1 MEKLEL
7 RNIYK
12 HYVQG
17 TVEAV
22 KDLNLSLKNGELL
35 AILGPSGCGKS
46 STLRMIAGI
55 EEITK
60 GEIYLDGEIIN
71 WLSPKER
78 NIALAFETYA
88 LYPHLSLFENI
99 AFPLRIR
106 GRKDLEVRK
115 EVKKIADM
123 LEITN
128 VLNKLPSEVSGGHQQ
143 RTSLGRALIRP
154 ASLYLLDEPLSHL
167 DSQQRTEFRVQIKRI
182 QKTQNLTMLFVTHDQ
197 LEALALADRIAIM
210 NFGVLQ
216 QLGTPEEVYEFPEN
230 IFVADFVGEP
240 PMNFIKAMLIKEEN
254 EYRAKLY
261 NQKLKIPEKYKDSIE
276 KFYKGDVIEIML
288 GIRPIYIHI
297 SELTEGQTVSGE
309 VYVFEDIGE
318 SGILTVQIGDALIR
332 VELSPGYSFKL
343 GEKVDISFDLEK
355 ILIFNSA
362 TGERIKPNYSQSAKR
377 K

>member
-1 MEKLEL
+1 VQKLEL
-7 RNIYK
+7 KNVYK

-22 KDLNLSLKNGELL
+22 KDLNLSLKSGELL

-55 EEITK
+55 EDITK

-106 GRKDLEVRK
+106 GRKDQEVRK

-143 RTSLGRALIRP
+143 RTSLARALIRP

-167 DSQQRTEFRVQIKRI
+167 DTQQRTEFRVQIKRI

-197 LEALALADRIAIM
+197 LEALALADRIAVL

-216 QLGTPEEVYEFPEN
+216 QIGTPEEVYEHPEN
-230 IFVADFVGEP
+230 LFVADFVGEP
-240 PMNFIKAMLIKEEN
+240 PMNFIKATLVREEN
-254 EYRAKLY
+254 DYIAKLY
-261 NQKLKIPEKYKDSIE
+261 NQKLKIPENYKDSIE
-276 KFYKGDVIEIML
+276 NFYQGDSIEIML
-288 GIRPIYIHI
+288 GIRPIYIYI
-297 SELTEGQTVSGE
+297 SEPVEGKTVSGE

-332 VELSPGYSFKL
+332 VELSPGHSFKL
-343 GEKVDISFDLEK
+343 GEKVDITFDLEK
-355 ILIFNSA
+355 ILIFNPA
-362 TGERIKPNYSQSAKR
+362 TGERIKPNYSQSAK
-377 K
+377 

>member
-7 RNIYK
+7 KSVYK
-12 HYVQG
+12 YYVRG

-22 KDLNLSLKNGELL
+22 KDVSLSLKSGELL

-55 EEITK
+55 EDITK

-71 WLSPKER
+71 WLSAKER

-106 GRKDLEVRK
+106 GRKDQEVRK

-123 LEITN
+123 LDITN
-128 VLNKLPSEVSGGHQQ
+128 ALDKLPSEVSGGHQQ
-143 RTSLGRALIRP
+143 RTSLARALIRP

-167 DSQQRTEFRVQIKRI
+167 DTQQRTEFRIQIKRI

-197 LEALALADRIAIM
+197 LEALALADRIAIL

-216 QLGTPEEVYEFPEN
+216 QIGTPEEVYEYPEN
-230 IFVADFVGEP
+230 LFVADFVGEP
-240 PMNFIKAMLIKEEN
+240 PMNFIKATLIREKN
-254 EYRAKLY
+254 DYMAKLY
-261 NQKLKIPEKYKDSIE
+261 NQKLKIPENYKDSME
-276 KFYKGDVIEIML
+276 KFYKGDDTEIML
-288 GIRPIYIHI
+288 GIRPIYIYI
-297 SELTEGQTVSGE
+297 SKPGENQIISGE

-343 GEKVDISFDLEK
+343 GEKVNITFDLEK
-355 ILIFNSA
+355 ILIFNPT
-362 TGERIKPNYSQSAKR
+362 TGERIKPNYFKSTK
-377 K
+377 

>member
-7 RNIYK
+7 KSVYK
-12 HYVQG
+12 YYVRG

-22 KDLNLSLKNGELL
+22 KDVSLSLKSGELL

-55 EEITK
+55 EDITK

-71 WLSPKER
+71 WLSAKER

-106 GRKDLEVRK
+106 GRKDQEVRK

-123 LEITN
+123 LDITD
-128 VLNKLPSEVSGGHQQ
+128 VLDKLPSEVSGGHQQ
-143 RTSLGRALIRP
+143 RTSLARALIRP

-167 DSQQRTEFRVQIKRI
+167 DTQQRTEFRIQIKRI

-197 LEALALADRIAIM
+197 LEALALADRIAIL

-216 QLGTPEEVYEFPEN
+216 QIGTPEEVYEYPEN
-230 IFVADFVGEP
+230 LFVADFVGEP
-240 PMNFIKAMLIKEEN
+240 PMNFIKATLIREKN
-254 EYRAKLY
+254 DYMAKLY
-261 NQKLKIPEKYKDSIE
+261 NQKLKIPENYKDSME
-276 KFYKGDVIEIML
+276 KFYKGDDTEIML
-288 GIRPIYIHI
+288 GIRPIYIYI
-297 SELTEGQTVSGE
+297 SKPGENQIISGE

-343 GEKVDISFDLEK
+343 GEKVNITFDLEK
-355 ILIFNSA
+355 ILIFNPT
-362 TGERIKPNYSQSAKR
+362 TGERIKPNYFKSTK
-377 K
+377 

>member
-7 RNIYK
+7 KNVYK

-22 KDLNLSLKNGELL
+22 KDLSLSLRNGELL

-55 EEITK
+55 EDITK

-71 WLSPKER
+71 WLSAKER

-106 GRKDLEVRK
+106 GRKDQEVRK

-143 RTSLGRALIRP
+143 RTSLARALIRP

-167 DSQQRTEFRVQIKRI
+167 DTQQRTEFRVQIKRI

-197 LEALALADRIAIM
+197 LEALALADRIAVL
-210 NFGVLQ
+210 NLGVLQ
-216 QLGTPEEVYEFPEN
+216 QIGTPEEIYDYPEN
-230 IFVADFVGEP
+230 LFVADFVGEP
-240 PMNFIKAMLIKEEN
+240 PMNFIKATLIREKN
-254 EYRAKLY
+254 VYTAKLY
-261 NQKLKIPEKYKDSIE
+261 NQELKIPENYKDSIE
-276 KFYKGDVIEIML
+276 KFYKGDGTEIML
-288 GIRPIYIHI
+288 GIRPIYIDI
-297 SELTEGQTVSGE
+297 SKPAEGQTISGE

-332 VELSPGYSFKL
+332 VELNPGYSFKL
-343 GEKVDISFDLEK
+343 GEKVNITFDLEK
-355 ILIFNSA
+355 ILIFNPA
-362 TGERIKPNYSQSAKR
+362 TGERIKPNYSKSTK
-377 K
+377 

>member
-7 RNIYK
+7 KSVYK
-12 HYVQG
+12 YYVRG

-22 KDLNLSLKNGELL
+22 KDVSLSLKSGELL

-55 EEITK
+55 EDITK

-71 WLSPKER
+71 WLSAKER

-106 GRKDLEVRK
+106 GRKDQEVRK
-115 EVKKIADM
+115 EVKKMADM
-123 LEITN
+123 LDITD
-128 VLNKLPSEVSGGHQQ
+128 VLDKLPSKVSGGHQQ
-143 RTSLGRALIRP
+143 RTSLARALIRP

-167 DSQQRTEFRVQIKRI
+167 DTQQRTEFRIQIKRI

-197 LEALALADRIAIM
+197 LEALALADRIAIL

-216 QLGTPEEVYEFPEN
+216 QIGTPEEVYEYPEN
-230 IFVADFVGEP
+230 LFVADFVGEP
-240 PMNFIKAMLIKEEN
+240 PMNFINATLTREKNDYM
-254 EYRAKLY
+254 AKLH
-261 NQKLKIPEKYKDSIE
+261 NQKLKIPENYKDSME
-276 KFYKGDVIEIML
+276 KLYKGDDTEIML
-288 GIRPIYIHI
+288 GIRPIYIYI
-297 SELTEGQTVSGE
+297 SKPGENQIISGE

-332 VELSPGYSFKL
+332 VELNPGYSFKL
-343 GEKVDISFDLEK
+343 GEKVNITFDLEK
-355 ILIFNSA
+355 ILIFNPIS
-362 TGERIKPNYSQSAKR
+362 GKRIKPNYSKSTK
-377 K
+377 

>member
-7 RNIYK
+7 KNVYK

-22 KDLNLSLKNGELL
+22 KDLSLSLRNGELL

-55 EEITK
+55 EDITK

-71 WLSPKER
+71 WLSAKER

-106 GRKDLEVRK
+106 GRKDQEVRK

-128 VLNKLPSEVSGGHQQ
+128 VLGKLPSEVSGGHQQ
-143 RTSLGRALIRP
+143 RTSLARALIRP

-167 DSQQRTEFRVQIKRI
+167 DTQQRTEFRVQIKRI

-197 LEALALADRIAIM
+197 LEALALADRIAVL
-210 NFGVLQ
+210 NLGVLQ
-216 QLGTPEEVYEFPEN
+216 QIGTPEEIYDYPEN
-230 IFVADFVGEP
+230 LFVADFVGEP
-240 PMNFIKAMLIKEEN
+240 PMNFIKATLIREKN
-254 EYRAKLY
+254 VYTAKLY
-261 NQKLKIPEKYKDSIE
+261 NQELKIPENYKDSIE
-276 KFYKGDVIEIML
+276 KFYKGDGTEIML
-288 GIRPIYIHI
+288 GIRPIYIDI
-297 SELTEGQTVSGE
+297 SEPAEGQTISGE

-332 VELSPGYSFKL
+332 VELNPGYSFKL
-343 GEKVDISFDLEK
+343 GEKVNITFDLEK
-355 ILIFNSA
+355 ILIFNPT
-362 TGERIKPNYSQSAKR
+362 TGERIKPNYSKSTK
-377 K
+377 

>member
-7 RNIYK
+7 KNVYK
-12 HYVQG
+12 YYVQG

-22 KDLNLSLKNGELL
+22 KDLSLSLKSGELL

-55 EEITK
+55 EDITK
-60 GEIYLDGEIIN
+60 GEIYLDEEIIN
-71 WLSPKER
+71 WLSAKER

-106 GRKDLEVRK
+106 GRKDQEVRK

-123 LEITN
+123 LDITN
-128 VLNKLPSEVSGGHQQ
+128 VLGKLPSEVSGGHQQ
-143 RTSLGRALIRP
+143 RTSLARALIRP

-167 DSQQRTEFRVQIKRI
+167 DTQQRTEFRVQIKRI

-197 LEALALADRIAIM
+197 LEALALADRIAVL
-210 NFGVLQ
+210 NLGVLQ
-216 QLGTPEEVYEFPEN
+216 QIGTPEEIYEYPEN
-230 IFVADFVGEP
+230 LFVADFVGEP
-240 PMNFIKAMLIKEEN
+240 PMNFIKATLISEKN
-254 EYRAKLY
+254 NYMAKLY
-261 NQKLKIPEKYKDSIE
+261 NQKLKIPENYKDSME
-276 KFYKGDVIEIML
+276 KFYTGDGTEIML
-288 GIRPIYIHI
+288 GIRPIYIYI
-297 SELTEGQTVSGE
+297 SKPGENQIISGE
-309 VYVFEDIGE
+309 VYVFEDVGE

-343 GEKVDISFDLEK
+343 GEKVNITFDLEK
-355 ILIFNSA
+355 ILIFNPT
-362 TGERIKPNYSQSAKR
+362 TGERIKPNYSKSTK
-377 K
+377 

>member
-7 RNIYK
+7 KNVYK

-22 KDLNLSLKNGELL
+22 KDLSLSLRNGELL

-55 EEITK
+55 EDITK

-71 WLSPKER
+71 WLSAKER

-106 GRKDLEVRK
+106 GRKDQEVRK

-128 VLNKLPSEVSGGHQQ
+128 VLGKLPSEVSGGHQQ
-143 RTSLGRALIRP
+143 RTSLARALIRP

-167 DSQQRTEFRVQIKRI
+167 DTQQRTEFRVQIKRI

-197 LEALALADRIAIM
+197 LEALALADRIAVL
-210 NFGVLQ
+210 NLGVLQ
-216 QLGTPEEVYEFPEN
+216 QIGTPEEIYDYPEN
-230 IFVADFVGEP
+230 LFVADFVGEP
-240 PMNFIKAMLIKEEN
+240 PMNFIKATLIREKN
-254 EYRAKLY
+254 VYTAKLY
-261 NQKLKIPEKYKDSIE
+261 NQELKVPENYRDSIE
-276 KFYKGDVIEIML
+276 KYYKGDGTEIML
-288 GIRPIYIHI
+288 GIRPIYIDI
-297 SELTEGQTVSGE
+297 SEPAEGQTISGE

-332 VELSPGYSFKL
+332 VELNPGYSFKL
-343 GEKVDISFDLEK
+343 GEKVNITFDLEK
-355 ILIFNSA
+355 ILIFNPA
-362 TGERIKPNYSQSAKR
+362 TGERIKPNYSKSTK
-377 K
+377 

>member
-1 MEKLEL
+1 VEKLEL
-7 RNIYK
+7 KNVYK

-22 KDLNLSLKNGELL
+22 KDLSLSLRNGELL

-55 EEITK
+55 EDITK

-71 WLSPKER
+71 WLSAKER

-106 GRKDLEVRK
+106 GRKDQEVRK

-128 VLNKLPSEVSGGHQQ
+128 VLGKLPSEVSGGHQQ
-143 RTSLGRALIRP
+143 RTSLARALIRP

-167 DSQQRTEFRVQIKRI
+167 DTQQRTEFRVQIKRI

-197 LEALALADRIAIM
+197 LEALALADRIAVL
-210 NFGVLQ
+210 NLGVLQ
-216 QLGTPEEVYEFPEN
+216 QIGTPEEIYDYPEN
-230 IFVADFVGEP
+230 LFVADFVGEP
-240 PMNFIKAMLIKEEN
+240 PMNFIKATLIREKN
-254 EYRAKLY
+254 VYTAKLY
-261 NQKLKIPEKYKDSIE
+261 NQELKIPENYKDSIE
-276 KFYKGDVIEIML
+276 KFYKGDGTEIML
-288 GIRPIYIHI
+288 GIRPIYIDI
-297 SELTEGQTVSGE
+297 SEPAEGQTISGE

-332 VELSPGYSFKL
+332 VELNPGYSFKL
-343 GEKVDISFDLEK
+343 GEKVNITFDLEK
-355 ILIFNSA
+355 ILIFNPA
-362 TGERIKPNYSQSAKR
+362 TGERIKPNYSKSAK
-377 K
+377 

>member
-7 RNIYK
+7 KNVYK

-22 KDLNLSLKNGELL
+22 KDLNLSLKSGELL

-71 WLSPKER
+71 WLSAKER

-106 GRKDLEVRK
+106 GRKNQEVRK

-123 LEITN
+123 LDITSA
-128 VLNKLPSEVSGGHQQ
+128 LNKLPSEVSGGHQQ
-143 RTSLGRALIRP
+143 RTSLARALIRP

-167 DSQQRTEFRVQIKRI
+167 DTQQRTEFRIQIKRI

-197 LEALALADRIAIM
+197 LEALALADRIAIL

-216 QLGTPEEVYEFPEN
+216 QIGTPEEVYEYPEN
-230 IFVADFVGEP
+230 LFVADFVGEP
-240 PMNFIKAMLIKEEN
+240 PMNFIKAILIKEKN
-254 EYRAKLY
+254 DYVAKLY
-261 NQKLKIPEKYKDSIE
+261 NQRLKIPENYKDSME
-276 KFYKGDVIEIML
+276 KFYKGDNTEIML
-288 GIRPIYIHI
+288 GIRPIYIYI
-297 SELTEGQTVSGE
+297 SKPDESQSISGE
-309 VYVFEDIGE
+309 VYIFEDIGE
-318 SGILTVQIGDALIR
+318 SGILTVKIGDTLIK

-343 GEKVDISFDLEK
+343 GEKVNITLDLEK
-355 ILIFNSA
+355 ILIFNPT
-362 TGERIKPNYSQSAKR
+362 TGERIKPNYFKPT

>member
-1 MEKLEL
+1 VEKLEL
-7 RNIYK
+7 KNVYK

-22 KDLNLSLKNGELL
+22 KDLSLSLRNGELL

-55 EEITK
+55 EDITK

-71 WLSPKER
+71 WLSAKER

-106 GRKDLEVRK
+106 GRKDQEVRK

-128 VLNKLPSEVSGGHQQ
+128 VLGKLPSEVSGGHQQ
-143 RTSLGRALIRP
+143 RTSLARALIRP

-167 DSQQRTEFRVQIKRI
+167 DTQQRTEFRVQIKRI

-197 LEALALADRIAIM
+197 LEALALADRIAVL
-210 NFGVLQ
+210 NLGVLQ
-216 QLGTPEEVYEFPEN
+216 QIGTPEEIYDYPEN
-230 IFVADFVGEP
+230 LFVADFVGEP
-240 PMNFIKAMLIKEEN
+240 PMNFIKATLIRGKN
-254 EYRAKLY
+254 VYTAKLY
-261 NQKLKIPEKYKDSIE
+261 NQELKVPENYRDSIE
-276 KFYKGDVIEIML
+276 KYYKGDGTEIML
-288 GIRPIYIHI
+288 GIRPIYIDI
-297 SELTEGQTVSGE
+297 SEPAEGQTISGE

-332 VELSPGYSFKL
+332 VELNPGYSFKL
-343 GEKVDISFDLEK
+343 GEKVNITFDLEK
-355 ILIFNSA
+355 ILIFNPT
-362 TGERIKPNYSQSAKR
+362 TGERIKPNYSKSTK
-377 K
+377 

>member
-1 MEKLEL
+1 VEKLEL
-7 RNIYK
+7 KNVYK

-22 KDLNLSLKNGELL
+22 KDLSLSLKNGELL

-55 EEITK
+55 EDITK

-71 WLSPKER
+71 WLSAKER

-106 GRKDLEVRK
+106 GRKDQEVRK

-123 LEITN
+123 LDITN
-128 VLNKLPSEVSGGHQQ
+128 ALNKLPSEVSGGHQQ
-143 RTSLGRALIRP
+143 RTSLARALIRP

-167 DSQQRTEFRVQIKRI
+167 DTQQRTEFRIQIKRI

-197 LEALALADRIAIM
+197 LEALALADRIAIL

-216 QLGTPEEVYEFPEN
+216 QIGTPEEVYEYPEN
-230 IFVADFVGEP
+230 LFVADFVGEP
-240 PMNFIKAMLIKEEN
+240 PMNFIKAILIKEKN
-254 EYRAKLY
+254 DYVAKLY
-261 NQKLKIPEKYKDSIE
+261 NQKIKIPENYKDSME
-276 KFYKGDVIEIML
+276 KFYKGDDVEIML
-288 GIRPIYIHI
+288 GIRPIYIYI
-297 SELTEGQTVSGE
+297 SKPGESRSISGE
-309 VYVFEDIGE
+309 VYIFEDIGE
-318 SGILTVQIGDALIR
+318 SGILTVKIGDTLIK

-343 GEKVDISFDLEK
+343 GGKVNITFDLEK
-355 ILIFNSA
+355 ILMFNPIS
-362 TGERIKPNYSQSAKR
+362 GKRIKPNYSKSTK
-377 K
+377 

>member
-7 RNIYK
+7 KNVYK

-22 KDLNLSLKNGELL
+22 KDLSLSLRNGELL

-55 EEITK
+55 EDITK

-71 WLSPKER
+71 WLSAKER

-106 GRKDLEVRK
+106 GRKDQEVRQ

-123 LEITN
+123 LEISN
-128 VLNKLPSEVSGGHQQ
+128 VLSKLPSEVSGGHQQ
-143 RTSLGRALIRP
+143 RTSLARALIRP

-167 DSQQRTEFRVQIKRI
+167 DTQQRTEFRVQIKRI

-197 LEALALADRIAIM
+197 LEALALADRIAVL
-210 NFGVLQ
+210 NLGVLQ
-216 QLGTPEEVYEFPEN
+216 QIGTPEEIYDYPEN
-230 IFVADFVGEP
+230 LFVADFVGEP
-240 PMNFIKAMLIKEEN
+240 PMNFIKATLIREKN
-254 EYRAKLY
+254 VYTAKLY
-261 NQKLKIPEKYKDSIE
+261 NQELKVPENYRDSIE
-276 KFYKGDVIEIML
+276 KYYKGDGTEIML
-288 GIRPIYIHI
+288 GIRPIYIDI
-297 SELTEGQTVSGE
+297 SEPAEGQTISGE

-332 VELSPGYSFKL
+332 VELNPGYSFKL
-343 GEKVDISFDLEK
+343 GEKVNITFDLEK
-355 ILIFNSA
+355 ILIFNPT
-362 TGERIKPNYSQSAKR
+362 TGERIKPNYSKSTK
-377 K
+377 

>member
-7 RNIYK
+7 KNVYK
-12 HYVQG
+12 YYVQG

-22 KDLNLSLKNGELL
+22 KDLNLSLKSGELL

-71 WLSPKER
+71 WLSAKER

-106 GRKDLEVRK
+106 GRKDQEVRK

-128 VLNKLPSEVSGGHQQ
+128 VLGKLPSEVSGGHQQ
-143 RTSLGRALIRP
+143 RTSLARALIRP

-167 DSQQRTEFRVQIKRI
+167 DTQQRTEFRVQIKRI

-197 LEALALADRIAIM
+197 LEALALADRIAVL
-210 NFGVLQ
+210 NLGVLQ
-216 QLGTPEEVYEFPEN
+216 QIGTPEEIYDYPEN
-230 IFVADFVGEP
+230 LFVADFVGEP
-240 PMNFIKAMLIKEEN
+240 PMNFIKATLIREKN
-254 EYRAKLY
+254 VYTAKLY
-261 NQKLKIPEKYKDSIE
+261 NQELKIPENYKDSIE
-276 KFYKGDVIEIML
+276 KFYKGDGTEIML
-288 GIRPIYIHI
+288 GIRPIYIDI
-297 SELTEGQTVSGE
+297 SKPAEGQTISGE

-332 VELSPGYSFKL
+332 VELNPGYSFKL
-343 GEKVDISFDLEK
+343 GEKVNITFDLEK
-355 ILIFNSA
+355 ILIFNPA
-362 TGERIKPNYSQSAKR
+362 TGERIKPNYSKSTK
-377 K
+377 

>member
-1 MEKLEL
+1 VEKLEL
-7 RNIYK
+7 KNVYK

-22 KDLNLSLKNGELL
+22 KDLSLSLRNGELL

-55 EEITK
+55 EDITK

-71 WLSPKER
+71 WLSAKER

-106 GRKDLEVRK
+106 GRKDQEVRK

-123 LEITN
+123 LEITS
-128 VLNKLPSEVSGGHQQ
+128 VLGKLPSEVSGGHQQ
-143 RTSLGRALIRP
+143 RTSLARALIRP

-167 DSQQRTEFRVQIKRI
+167 DTQQRTEFRVQIKRI

-197 LEALALADRIAIM
+197 LEALALADRIAVL
-210 NFGVLQ
+210 NLGVLQ
-216 QLGTPEEVYEFPEN
+216 QIGTPEEIYDYPEN
-230 IFVADFVGEP
+230 LFVADFVGEP
-240 PMNFIKAMLIKEEN
+240 PMNFIKATLIRKKN
-254 EYRAKLY
+254 DYTAKLY
-261 NQKLKIPEKYKDSIE
+261 NQELKIPENYKDSIE
-276 KFYKGDVIEIML
+276 KFYKGDGTEIML
-288 GIRPIYIHI
+288 GIRPIYIDI
-297 SELTEGQTVSGE
+297 SEPAEGQTISGE

-332 VELSPGYSFKL
+332 VELNPGYSFKL
-343 GEKVDISFDLEK
+343 GEKVNITFDLEK
-355 ILIFNSA
+355 ILIFNPT
-362 TGERIKPNYSQSAKR
+362 TGERIKPNYSKSAK
-377 K
+377 

>member
-1 MEKLEL
+1 VEKLEL
-7 RNIYK
+7 KNVYK

-22 KDLNLSLKNGELL
+22 KDLSLSLKSGELL

-55 EEITK
+55 EDITK

-71 WLSPKER
+71 WLSAKER

-106 GRKDLEVRK
+106 GRKDQEVRK
-115 EVKKIADM
+115 EVNKIADM

-128 VLNKLPSEVSGGHQQ
+128 VLSKLPSEVSGGHQQ
-143 RTSLGRALIRP
+143 RTSLARALIRP

-167 DSQQRTEFRVQIKRI
+167 DTQQRTEFRVQIKRI

-197 LEALALADRIAIM
+197 LEALALADRIAVL
-210 NFGVLQ
+210 NLGVLQ
-216 QLGTPEEVYEFPEN
+216 QIGTPEEVYEYPEN
-230 IFVADFVGEP
+230 LFVADFVGEP
-240 PMNFIKAMLIKEEN
+240 PMNFIKATLVREKNDYM
-254 EYRAKLY
+254 AKLY
-261 NQKLKIPEKYKDSIE
+261 NQKLKIPENYKDSIE
-276 KFYKGDVIEIML
+276 KFYKEDVIEIML
-288 GIRPIYIHI
+288 GIRPIYIYI
-297 SELTEGQTVSGE
+297 SEPVEGQTVSGE

-343 GEKVDISFDLEK
+343 GEKVNITFDLEK
-355 ILIFNSA
+355 ILIFNPT
-362 TGERIKPNYSQSAKR
+362 TGERIKSNYSKSAK
-377 K
+377 

>member
-7 RNIYK
+7 KSVYK
-12 HYVQG
+12 YYVRG

-22 KDLNLSLKNGELL
+22 KDVSLSLKSGELL

-55 EEITK
+55 EDITK

-71 WLSPKER
+71 WLSAKER

-106 GRKDLEVRK
+106 GRKDQEVRK

-123 LEITN
+123 LDITD
-128 VLNKLPSEVSGGHQQ
+128 VLDKLPSEVSGGHQQ
-143 RTSLGRALIRP
+143 RTSLARALIRP

-167 DSQQRTEFRVQIKRI
+167 DTQQRTEFRIQIRRI

-197 LEALALADRIAIM
+197 LEALALADRIAIL

-216 QLGTPEEVYEFPEN
+216 QIGTPEEVYEYPEN
-230 IFVADFVGEP
+230 LFVADFVGEP
-240 PMNFIKAMLIKEEN
+240 PMNFIKATLIREKN
-254 EYRAKLY
+254 DYMAKLY
-261 NQKLKIPEKYKDSIE
+261 NQKLKIPENYKDSME
-276 KFYKGDVIEIML
+276 KFYKGDDTEIML
-288 GIRPIYIHI
+288 GIRPIYIYI
-297 SELTEGQTVSGE
+297 SKPGENQIISGE

-343 GEKVDISFDLEK
+343 GEKVNITFDLEK
-355 ILIFNSA
+355 ILIFNPT
-362 TGERIKPNYSQSAKR
+362 TGERIKPNYSKSTK
-377 K
+377 

>member
-7 RNIYK
+7 KSVYK
-12 HYVQG
+12 YYVRG

-22 KDLNLSLKNGELL
+22 KDVSLSLKSGELL

-55 EEITK
+55 EDITK

-71 WLSPKER
+71 WLSAKER

-106 GRKDLEVRK
+106 GRKDQEVRK

-123 LEITN
+123 LDITN
-128 VLNKLPSEVSGGHQQ
+128 ALDKLPSEVSGGHQQ
-143 RTSLGRALIRP
+143 RTSLARALIRP

-167 DSQQRTEFRVQIKRI
+167 DTQQRTEFRIQIKRI

-197 LEALALADRIAIM
+197 LEALALADRIAIL

-216 QLGTPEEVYEFPEN
+216 QIGTPEEVYEYPEN
-230 IFVADFVGEP
+230 LFVADFVGEP
-240 PMNFIKAMLIKEEN
+240 PMNFIKATLIREKN
-254 EYRAKLY
+254 DYMAKLY
-261 NQKLKIPEKYKDSIE
+261 NQKLKIPENYKDSME
-276 KFYKGDVIEIML
+276 KFYKGDDTEIML
-288 GIRPIYIHI
+288 GIRPIYIYI
-297 SELTEGQTVSGE
+297 SKPGENQIISGE

-318 SGILTVQIGDALIR
+318 SGILTVQIGDTLIR

-343 GEKVDISFDLEK
+343 GEKVNITFDLEK
-355 ILIFNSA
+355 ILIFNPT
-362 TGERIKPNYSQSAKR
+362 TGERIKPNYFKSTK
-377 K
+377 

>member
-7 RNIYK
+7 KSVYK
-12 HYVQG
+12 YYVRG

-22 KDLNLSLKNGELL
+22 KDVSLSLKSGELL

-55 EEITK
+55 EDITK

-71 WLSPKER
+71 WLSAKER

-106 GRKDLEVRK
+106 GRKDQEVRK
-115 EVKKIADM
+115 EVKKMADM
-123 LEITN
+123 LDITN
-128 VLNKLPSEVSGGHQQ
+128 ALDKLPSEVSGGHQQ
-143 RTSLGRALIRP
+143 RTSLARALIRP

-167 DSQQRTEFRVQIKRI
+167 DTQQRTEFRIQIRRI

-197 LEALALADRIAIM
+197 LEALALADRIAIL

-216 QLGTPEEVYEFPEN
+216 QIGTPEEVYEYPEN
-230 IFVADFVGEP
+230 LFVADFVGEP
-240 PMNFIKAMLIKEEN
+240 PMNFIKATLIREKN
-254 EYRAKLY
+254 DYMAKLY
-261 NQKLKIPEKYKDSIE
+261 NQKLKIPENYKDSME
-276 KFYKGDVIEIML
+276 KFYKGDDTEIML
-288 GIRPIYIHI
+288 GIRPIYIYI
-297 SELTEGQTVSGE
+297 SKPGENQIISGE
-309 VYVFEDIGE
+309 VYIFEDIGE

-343 GEKVDISFDLEK
+343 GEKVNITFDLEK
-355 ILIFNSA
+355 ILIFNPT
-362 TGERIKPNYSQSAKR
+362 TGERIKPNYSKSTK
-377 K
+377 

>member
-7 RNIYK
+7 KSVYK
-12 HYVQG
+12 YYVRG

-22 KDLNLSLKNGELL
+22 KDVSLSLKSGELL

-55 EEITK
+55 EDITK

-71 WLSPKER
+71 WLSAKER

-106 GRKDLEVRK
+106 GRKDQEVRK
-115 EVKKIADM
+115 EVKKMADM
-123 LEITN
+123 LDITD
-128 VLNKLPSEVSGGHQQ
+128 VLDKLPSEVSGGHQQ
-143 RTSLGRALIRP
+143 RTSLARALIRP

-167 DSQQRTEFRVQIKRI
+167 DTQQRTEFRIQIKRI

-197 LEALALADRIAIM
+197 LEALALADRIAIL

-216 QLGTPEEVYEFPEN
+216 QIGTPEEVYEYPEN
-230 IFVADFVGEP
+230 LFVADFVGEP
-240 PMNFIKAMLIKEEN
+240 PMNFIKATLIREKN
-254 EYRAKLY
+254 DYMAKLY
-261 NQKLKIPEKYKDSIE
+261 NQKLKIPENYKDSME
-276 KFYKGDVIEIML
+276 KFYKGDDTEIML
-288 GIRPIYIHI
+288 GIRPIYIYI
-297 SELTEGQTVSGE
+297 SKPGENQIISGE

-343 GEKVDISFDLEK
+343 GEKVNITFDLEK
-355 ILIFNSA
+355 ILIFNPT
-362 TGERIKPNYSQSAKR
+362 TGERIKPNYFKPT

>member
-1 MEKLEL
+1 VEKLEL
-7 RNIYK
+7 KNVYK

-22 KDLNLSLKNGELL
+22 KDLSLSLRNGELL

-46 STLRMIAGI
+46 STLRMVAGI
-55 EEITK
+55 EDITK

-71 WLSPKER
+71 WLSAKER

-106 GRKDLEVRK
+106 GRKDQEVRK

-123 LEITN
+123 LEITS
-128 VLNKLPSEVSGGHQQ
+128 VLGKLPSEVSGGHQQ
-143 RTSLGRALIRP
+143 RTSLARALIRP

-167 DSQQRTEFRVQIKRI
+167 DTQQRTEFRVQIKRI

-197 LEALALADRIAIM
+197 LEALALADRIAVL
-210 NFGVLQ
+210 NLGVLQ
-216 QLGTPEEVYEFPEN
+216 QIGTPEEIYDYPEN
-230 IFVADFVGEP
+230 LFVADFVGEP
-240 PMNFIKAMLIKEEN
+240 PMNFIKATLIRKKN
-254 EYRAKLY
+254 DYTAKLY
-261 NQKLKIPEKYKDSIE
+261 NQELKIPENYKDSIE
-276 KFYKGDVIEIML
+276 KFYKGDGTEIML
-288 GIRPIYIHI
+288 GIRPIYIDI
-297 SELTEGQTVSGE
+297 SEPAEGQTISGE

-332 VELSPGYSFKL
+332 VELNPGYSFKL
-343 GEKVDISFDLEK
+343 GEKVNITFDLEK
-355 ILIFNSA
+355 ILIFNPT
-362 TGERIKPNYSQSAKR
+362 TGERIKPNYSKSAK
-377 K
+377 

>member
-7 RNIYK
+7 KNVYK

-22 KDLNLSLKNGELL
+22 KDLNLSLKSGELL

-55 EEITK
+55 EDITK

-71 WLSPKER
+71 WLSAKER

-106 GRKDLEVRK
+106 GRKDQEVRK

-128 VLNKLPSEVSGGHQQ
+128 VLSKLPSEVSGGHQQ
-143 RTSLGRALIRP
+143 RTSLARALIRP

-167 DSQQRTEFRVQIKRI
+167 DTQQRTEFRVQIKRI

-197 LEALALADRIAIM
+197 LEALALADRIAVL
-210 NFGVLQ
+210 NLGVLQ
-216 QLGTPEEVYEFPEN
+216 QIGTPEEVYEYPEN
-230 IFVADFVGEP
+230 LFVADFVGEP
-240 PMNFIKAMLIKEEN
+240 PMNFIKATLVREKNDYM
-254 EYRAKLY
+254 AKLY
-261 NQKLKIPEKYKDSIE
+261 NQKLKIPENYKDSIE

-288 GIRPIYIHI
+288 GIRPIYIYI
-297 SELTEGQTVSGE
+297 SEPVEGQTVSGE

-318 SGILTVQIGDALIR
+318 SCILTVQIGGALIR
-332 VELSPGYSFKL
+332 VELNPGYSFKL
-343 GEKVDISFDLEK
+343 GEKVNITFDLEK
-355 ILIFNSA
+355 ILIFNPT
-362 TGERIKPNYSQSAKR
+362 TGERIKPNYS
-377 K
+377 

>member
-7 RNIYK
+7 KNVYK

-22 KDLNLSLKNGELL
+22 KDLSLSLRNGELL

-55 EEITK
+55 EDITK

-71 WLSPKER
+71 WLSAKER

-106 GRKDLEVRK
+106 GRKDQEVRK

-123 LEITN
+123 LEISN
-128 VLNKLPSEVSGGHQQ
+128 VLSKLPSEVSGGHQQ
-143 RTSLGRALIRP
+143 RTSLARALIRP

-167 DSQQRTEFRVQIKRI
+167 DTQQRTEFRVQIKRI

-197 LEALALADRIAIM
+197 LEALALADRIAVL
-210 NFGVLQ
+210 NLGVLQ
-216 QLGTPEEVYEFPEN
+216 QIGTPEEIYDYPEN
-230 IFVADFVGEP
+230 LFVADFVGEP
-240 PMNFIKAMLIKEEN
+240 PMNFIKATLVREEN
-254 EYRAKLY
+254 DYMAKLY
-261 NQKLKIPEKYKDSIE
+261 NQKLKVPENYRDSIE
-276 KFYKGDVIEIML
+276 KYYKGDGTEIML
-288 GIRPIYIHI
+288 GIRPIYIDI
-297 SELTEGQTVSGE
+297 SEPAEGQTVSGE

-332 VELSPGYSFKL
+332 VELSPGHSFKL
-343 GEKVDISFDLEK
+343 GEKVNITFDLEK
-355 ILIFNSA
+355 ILIFNPT
-362 TGERIKPNYSQSAKR
+362 TGERIKPN
-377 K
+377 

>member
-7 RNIYK
+7 KSVYK
-12 HYVQG
+12 YYVQG

-22 KDLNLSLKNGELL
+22 KDVSLSLKSGELL

-55 EEITK
+55 EDITK

-71 WLSPKER
+71 WLSAKER

-106 GRKDLEVRK
+106 GRKDQEVRK
-115 EVKKIADM
+115 EVKKMADM
-123 LEITN
+123 LDITN
-128 VLNKLPSEVSGGHQQ
+128 ALDKLPSEVSGGHQQ
-143 RTSLGRALIRP
+143 RTSLARALIRP

-167 DSQQRTEFRVQIKRI
+167 DTQQRTEFRIQIKRI

-197 LEALALADRIAIM
+197 LEALALADRIAIL

-216 QLGTPEEVYEFPEN
+216 QIGTPEEVYEYPEN
-230 IFVADFVGEP
+230 LFVADFVGEP
-240 PMNFIKAMLIKEEN
+240 PMNFIKATLIREKN
-254 EYRAKLY
+254 DYMAKLY
-261 NQKLKIPEKYKDSIE
+261 NQKLKIPENYKDSIE
-276 KFYKGDVIEIML
+276 KFYKGDDTEIML
-288 GIRPIYIHI
+288 GIRPIYIYI
-297 SELTEGQTVSGE
+297 SKPGENQIISGE
-309 VYVFEDIGE
+309 VYIFEDIGE

-343 GEKVDISFDLEK
+343 GEKVNITFDLEK
-355 ILIFNSA
+355 ILIFNPT
-362 TGERIKPNYSQSAKR
+362 TGERIKPNYSKSTK
-377 K
+377 

>member
-7 RNIYK
+7 KSVYK
-12 HYVQG
+12 YYVRG

-22 KDLNLSLKNGELL
+22 KDVSLSLKSGELL

-55 EEITK
+55 EDITK

-71 WLSPKER
+71 WLSAKER

-106 GRKDLEVRK
+106 GRKDQEVRK
-115 EVKKIADM
+115 EVKKMADM
-123 LEITN
+123 LDITN
-128 VLNKLPSEVSGGHQQ
+128 ALDKLPSEVSGGHQQ
-143 RTSLGRALIRP
+143 RTSLARALIRP

-167 DSQQRTEFRVQIKRI
+167 DTQQRTEFRIQIRRI

-197 LEALALADRIAIM
+197 LEALALADRIAIL

-216 QLGTPEEVYEFPEN
+216 QIGTPEEVYEYPEN
-230 IFVADFVGEP
+230 LFVADFVGEP
-240 PMNFIKAMLIKEEN
+240 PMNFIKATLIREKN
-254 EYRAKLY
+254 DYMAKLY
-261 NQKLKIPEKYKDSIE
+261 NQKLKIPENYKDSIE
-276 KFYKGDVIEIML
+276 KFYKGDDTEIML
-288 GIRPIYIHI
+288 GIRPIYIYI
-297 SELTEGQTVSGE
+297 SKPGENQIISGE
-309 VYVFEDIGE
+309 VYIFEDIGE

-343 GEKVDISFDLEK
+343 GEKVNITFDLEK
-355 ILIFNSA
+355 ILIFNPT
-362 TGERIKPNYSQSAKR
+362 TGERIKPNYSKSTK
-377 K
+377 

>member
-7 RNIYK
+7 KSVYK
-12 HYVQG
+12 YYVQG

-22 KDLNLSLKNGELL
+22 KDVSLSLKSGELL

-55 EEITK
+55 EDITK

-71 WLSPKER
+71 WLSAKER

-106 GRKDLEVRK
+106 GRKDQEVRK

-123 LEITN
+123 LDITN
-128 VLNKLPSEVSGGHQQ
+128 ALDKLPSEVSGGHQQ
-143 RTSLGRALIRP
+143 RTSLARALIRP

-167 DSQQRTEFRVQIKRI
+167 DTQQRTEFRIQIKRI

-197 LEALALADRIAIM
+197 LEALALADRIAIL

-216 QLGTPEEVYEFPEN
+216 QIGTPEEVYEYPEN
-230 IFVADFVGEP
+230 LFVADFVGEP
-240 PMNFIKAMLIKEEN
+240 PMNFIKATLIREKN
-254 EYRAKLY
+254 DYMAKLY
-261 NQKLKIPEKYKDSIE
+261 NQKLKIPENYKDSME
-276 KFYKGDVIEIML
+276 KFYKGDDTEIML
-288 GIRPIYIHI
+288 GIRPIYIYI
-297 SELTEGQTVSGE
+297 SKPGENQIISGE
-309 VYVFEDIGE
+309 VYIFEDIGE

-343 GEKVDISFDLEK
+343 GEKVNITFDLEK
-355 ILIFNSA
+355 ILIFNPT
-362 TGERIKPNYSQSAKR
+362 TGERIKPNYFKSTK
-377 K
+377 

>member
-7 RNIYK
+7 KNVYK

-22 KDLNLSLKNGELL
+22 KDLSLSLRNGELL

-55 EEITK
+55 EDITK

-71 WLSPKER
+71 WLSAKER

-106 GRKDLEVRK
+106 GRKDQEVRQ

-123 LEITN
+123 LEISN
-128 VLNKLPSEVSGGHQQ
+128 VLSKLPSEVSGGHQQ
-143 RTSLGRALIRP
+143 RTSLARALIRP

-167 DSQQRTEFRVQIKRI
+167 DTQQRTEFRVQIKRI

-197 LEALALADRIAIM
+197 LEALALADRIAVL
-210 NFGVLQ
+210 NLGVLQ
-216 QLGTPEEVYEFPEN
+216 QIGTPEEIYDYPEN
-230 IFVADFVGEP
+230 LFVADFVGEP
-240 PMNFIKAMLIKEEN
+240 PMNFIKATLIREKN
-254 EYRAKLY
+254 VYTAKLY
-261 NQKLKIPEKYKDSIE
+261 NQELKIPENYKDSIE
-276 KFYKGDVIEIML
+276 KFYKGDGTEIML
-288 GIRPIYIHI
+288 GIRPIYIDI
-297 SELTEGQTVSGE
+297 SEPAEGQTISGE

-332 VELSPGYSFKL
+332 VELNPGYSFKL
-343 GEKVDISFDLEK
+343 GEKVNITFDLEK
-355 ILIFNSA
+355 ILIFNPT
-362 TGERIKPNYSQSAKR
+362 TGERIKPNYSKSTK
-377 K
+377 

>member
-7 RNIYK
+7 KSVYK
-12 HYVQG
+12 YYVRG

-22 KDLNLSLKNGELL
+22 KDVSLSLKSGELL

-55 EEITK
+55 EDITK

-71 WLSPKER
+71 WLSAKER

-106 GRKDLEVRK
+106 GRKDQEVRK
-115 EVKKIADM
+115 EVKKMADM
-123 LEITN
+123 LDIID
-128 VLNKLPSEVSGGHQQ
+128 VLDKLPSEVSGGHQQ
-143 RTSLGRALIRP
+143 RTSLARALIRP

-167 DSQQRTEFRVQIKRI
+167 DTQQRTEFRIQIKRI

-197 LEALALADRIAIM
+197 LEALALADRIAIL

-216 QLGTPEEVYEFPEN
+216 QIGTPEEVYEYPEN
-230 IFVADFVGEP
+230 LFVADFVGEP
-240 PMNFIKAMLIKEEN
+240 PMNFIKATLIREKN
-254 EYRAKLY
+254 DYMAKLY
-261 NQKLKIPEKYKDSIE
+261 NQKLKIPENYKDSME
-276 KFYKGDVIEIML
+276 KFYKGDDTEIML
-288 GIRPIYIHI
+288 GIRPIYIYI
-297 SELTEGQTVSGE
+297 SKPGENQIISGE

-343 GEKVDISFDLEK
+343 GEKVNITFDLEK
-355 ILIFNSA
+355 ILIFDPT
-362 TGERIKPNYSQSAKR
+362 TGERIKPNYSKSTK
-377 K
+377 

>member
-7 RNIYK
+7 KSVYK
-12 HYVQG
+12 YYVRG

-22 KDLNLSLKNGELL
+22 KDVSLSLKSGELL

-55 EEITK
+55 EDITK

-71 WLSPKER
+71 WLSAKER

-106 GRKDLEVRK
+106 GRKDQEVRK
-115 EVKKIADM
+115 EVKKMADM
-123 LEITN
+123 LDITD
-128 VLNKLPSEVSGGHQQ
+128 VLDKLPSEVSGGHQQ
-143 RTSLGRALIRP
+143 RTSLARALIRP

-167 DSQQRTEFRVQIKRI
+167 DTQQRTEFRIQIKRI

-197 LEALALADRIAIM
+197 LEALALADRIAIL

-216 QLGTPEEVYEFPEN
+216 QIGTPEEVYEYPEN
-230 IFVADFVGEP
+230 LFVADFVGEP
-240 PMNFIKAMLIKEEN
+240 PMNFIKVDLVKEEE
-254 EYRAKLY
+254 EYVAKLY
-261 NQKLKIPEKYKDSIE
+261 NQKVKIPENYKDSME
-276 KFYKGDVIEIML
+276 KFYKGDDTEIML
-288 GIRPIYIHI
+288 GIRPIYIYI
-297 SELTEGQTVSGE
+297 SKPGENQIISGE
-309 VYVFEDIGE
+309 VYIFEDIGE

-343 GEKVDISFDLEK
+343 GEKVNITFDLEK
-355 ILIFNSA
+355 ILIFNPT
-362 TGERIKPNYSQSAKR
+362 TGERIKPNYFKPTE
-377 K
+377 

>member
-7 RNIYK
+7 KNVYK

-22 KDLNLSLKNGELL
+22 KDLSLSLRNGELL

-55 EEITK
+55 EDITK

-71 WLSPKER
+71 WLSAKER

-106 GRKDLEVRK
+106 GRKDQEVRK

-128 VLNKLPSEVSGGHQQ
+128 VLGKLPSEVSGGHQQ
-143 RTSLGRALIRP
+143 RTSLARALIRP

-167 DSQQRTEFRVQIKRI
+167 DTQQRTEFRVQIKRI

-197 LEALALADRIAIM
+197 LEALALADRIAVL
-210 NFGVLQ
+210 NLGVLQ
-216 QLGTPEEVYEFPEN
+216 QIGTPEEIYDYPEN
-230 IFVADFVGEP
+230 LFVADFVGEP
-240 PMNFIKAMLIKEEN
+240 PMNFIKATLIREKN
-254 EYRAKLY
+254 VYTAKLY
-261 NQKLKIPEKYKDSIE
+261 NQELKIPENYKDSIE
-276 KFYKGDVIEIML
+276 KFYKGDGTEIML
-288 GIRPIYIHI
+288 GIRPIYIDI
-297 SELTEGQTVSGE
+297 SKPAEGQTISGE

-332 VELSPGYSFKL
+332 VELNPGYSFKL
-343 GEKVDISFDLEK
+343 GEKVNITFDLEK
-355 ILIFNSA
+355 ILIFNPA
-362 TGERIKPNYSQSAKR
+362 TGERIKPNYSKSTK
-377 K
+377 

>member
-7 RNIYK
+7 KNVYK

-22 KDLNLSLKNGELL
+22 KDLSLSLRNGELL

-55 EEITK
+55 EDITK

-71 WLSPKER
+71 WLSAKER

-106 GRKDLEVRK
+106 GRKDQEVRK

-123 LEITN
+123 LEITS
-128 VLNKLPSEVSGGHQQ
+128 VLGKLPSEVSGGHQQ
-143 RTSLGRALIRP
+143 RTSLARALIRP

-167 DSQQRTEFRVQIKRI
+167 DTQQRTEFRVQIKRI

-197 LEALALADRIAIM
+197 LEALALADRIAVL
-210 NFGVLQ
+210 NLGVLQ
-216 QLGTPEEVYEFPEN
+216 QIGTPEEIYDYPEN
-230 IFVADFVGEP
+230 LFVADFVGEP
-240 PMNFIKAMLIKEEN
+240 PMNFIKATLIRKKN
-254 EYRAKLY
+254 DYTAKLY
-261 NQKLKIPEKYKDSIE
+261 NQELKIPENYKDSIE
-276 KFYKGDVIEIML
+276 KFYKGDGTEIML
-288 GIRPIYIHI
+288 GIRPIYIDI
-297 SELTEGQTVSGE
+297 SEPAEGQTISGE

-332 VELSPGYSFKL
+332 VELNPGYSFKL
-343 GEKVDISFDLEK
+343 GEKVNITFDLEK
-355 ILIFNSA
+355 ILIFNPT
-362 TGERIKPNYSQSAKR
+362 TGERIKPNYSKSAK
-377 K
+377 

>member
-1 MEKLEL
+1 VEKLEL
-7 RNIYK
+7 KSVYK
-12 HYVQG
+12 YYVQG

-22 KDLNLSLKNGELL
+22 KDVSLSLKSGELL

-55 EEITK
+55 EDITK

-71 WLSPKER
+71 WLSAKER

-106 GRKDLEVRK
+106 GRKDQEVRK
-115 EVKKIADM
+115 EVKKMADM
-123 LEITN
+123 LDITN
-128 VLNKLPSEVSGGHQQ
+128 ALDKLPSEVSGGHQQ
-143 RTSLGRALIRP
+143 RTSLARALIRP

-167 DSQQRTEFRVQIKRI
+167 DTQQRTEFRIQIKRI

-197 LEALALADRIAIM
+197 LEALALADRIAIL

-216 QLGTPEEVYEFPEN
+216 QIGTPEEVYEYPEN
-230 IFVADFVGEP
+230 LFVADFVGEP
-240 PMNFIKAMLIKEEN
+240 PMNFIKATLIREKN
-254 EYRAKLY
+254 DYMAKLY
-261 NQKLKIPEKYKDSIE
+261 NQKLKIPENYKDSIE
-276 KFYKGDVIEIML
+276 KFYKGDDTEIML
-288 GIRPIYIHI
+288 GIRPIYIYI
-297 SELTEGQTVSGE
+297 SKPGENQIISGE
-309 VYVFEDIGE
+309 VYIFEDIGE

-343 GEKVDISFDLEK
+343 GEKVNITFDLEK
-355 ILIFNSA
+355 ILIFNPT
-362 TGERIKPNYSQSAKR
+362 TGERIKPNYSKSTK
-377 K
+377 

>member
-7 RNIYK
+7 KSVYK
-12 HYVQG
+12 YYVQG

-22 KDLNLSLKNGELL
+22 KDVSLSLKSGELL

-55 EEITK
+55 EDITK

-71 WLSPKER
+71 WLSAKER

-106 GRKDLEVRK
+106 GRKDQEVRK
-115 EVKKIADM
+115 EVKKMADM
-123 LEITN
+123 LDITN
-128 VLNKLPSEVSGGHQQ
+128 ALDKLPSEVSGGHQQ
-143 RTSLGRALIRP
+143 RTSLARALIRP

-167 DSQQRTEFRVQIKRI
+167 DTQQRTEFRIQIKRI

-197 LEALALADRIAIM
+197 LEALALADRIAIL

-216 QLGTPEEVYEFPEN
+216 QIGTPEEVYEYPEN
-230 IFVADFVGEP
+230 LFVADFVGEP
-240 PMNFIKAMLIKEEN
+240 PMNFIKATLIRGKN
-254 EYRAKLY
+254 DYMAKLY
-261 NQKLKIPEKYKDSIE
+261 NQKLKIPENYKDSIE
-276 KFYKGDVIEIML
+276 KFYKGDDTEIML
-288 GIRPIYIHI
+288 GIRPIYIYI
-297 SELTEGQTVSGE
+297 SKPGENQIISGE
-309 VYVFEDIGE
+309 VYIFEDIGE

-343 GEKVDISFDLEK
+343 GEKVNITFDLEK
-355 ILIFNSA
+355 ILIFNPT
-362 TGERIKPNYSQSAKR
+362 TGERIKPNYSKSTK
-377 K
+377 

>member
-7 RNIYK
+7 KNVYK

-22 KDLNLSLKNGELL
+22 KDLSLSLRNGELL

-55 EEITK
+55 EDITK

-71 WLSPKER
+71 WLSAKER

-106 GRKDLEVRK
+106 GRKDQEVRK

-123 LEITN
+123 LEITS
-128 VLNKLPSEVSGGHQQ
+128 VLGKLPSEVSGGHQQ
-143 RTSLGRALIRP
+143 RTSLARALIRP

-167 DSQQRTEFRVQIKRI
+167 DTQQRTEFRVQIKRI

-197 LEALALADRIAIM
+197 LEALALADRIAVL
-210 NFGVLQ
+210 NLGVLQ
-216 QLGTPEEVYEFPEN
+216 QIGTPEEIYDYPEN
-230 IFVADFVGEP
+230 LFVADFVGEP
-240 PMNFIKAMLIKEEN
+240 PMNFIKATLIRKKN
-254 EYRAKLY
+254 DYTAKLY
-261 NQKLKIPEKYKDSIE
+261 NQELKIPENYKDSIE
-276 KFYKGDVIEIML
+276 KFYKGDGTEIML
-288 GIRPIYIHI
+288 GIRPIYIDI
-297 SELTEGQTVSGE
+297 SEPAEGQTISGE

-332 VELSPGYSFKL
+332 VELNPGYSFKL
-343 GEKVDISFDLEK
+343 GEKVNITFDLEK
-355 ILIFNSA
+355 ILIFNPA
-362 TGERIKPNYSQSAKR
+362 TGERIKPNYSKSAK
-377 K
+377 

>member
-7 RNIYK
+7 KNVYK

-22 KDLNLSLKNGELL
+22 KDLSLSLRNGELL

-46 STLRMIAGI
+46 STLRMVAGI
-55 EEITK
+55 EDITK

-71 WLSPKER
+71 WLSAKER

-106 GRKDLEVRK
+106 GRKDQEVRK

-128 VLNKLPSEVSGGHQQ
+128 VLGKLPSEVSGGHQQ
-143 RTSLGRALIRP
+143 RTSLARALIRP

-167 DSQQRTEFRVQIKRI
+167 DTQQRTEFRVQIKRI

-197 LEALALADRIAIM
+197 LEALALADRIAVL
-210 NFGVLQ
+210 NLGVLQ
-216 QLGTPEEVYEFPEN
+216 QIGTPEEIYDYPEN
-230 IFVADFVGEP
+230 LFVADFVGEP
-240 PMNFIKAMLIKEEN
+240 PMNFIKATLIREKN
-254 EYRAKLY
+254 VYTAKLY
-261 NQKLKIPEKYKDSIE
+261 NQELKVPENYRDSIE
-276 KFYKGDVIEIML
+276 KYYKGDGTEIML
-288 GIRPIYIHI
+288 GIRPIYIDI
-297 SELTEGQTVSGE
+297 SEPAEGQTISGE

-332 VELSPGYSFKL
+332 VELNPGYSFKL
-343 GEKVDISFDLEK
+343 GEKVNITFDLEK
-355 ILIFNSA
+355 ILIFNPT
-362 TGERIKPNYSQSAKR
+362 TGERIKPNYSKSTK
-377 K
+377 